1 MKKKFIFSCFSLVL
15 LTGATLNAQQFNN
28 TVLAGK
34 AGPFTLEVEGGC
46 WTPSQAYI
54 QENAQLLSRI
64 QIKSQPYF
72 PSEGFPRL
80 STTILRNKCDAS
92 MQRDEANF
100 NPDTFNPLKYFL
112 NFTPGTSTTYRVDNT
127 NYIIVVHP

>member
-1 MKKKFIFSCFSLVL
+1 MKKKFVFSCFGLAL
-15 LTGATLNAQQFNN
+15 LTSATLNAQQFNN

-34 AGPFTLEVEGGC
+34 AGPFTIEVEGAC
-46 WTPSQAYI
+46 WTPPQAYI
-54 QENAQLLSRI
+54 QENAQLLSRVE
-64 QIKSQPYF
+64 IKTQPF
-72 PSEGFPRL
+72 IATEGFSLL
-80 STTILRNKCDAS
+80 STTILRNKCDAF

-127 NYIIVVHP
+127 NYIIIVHP